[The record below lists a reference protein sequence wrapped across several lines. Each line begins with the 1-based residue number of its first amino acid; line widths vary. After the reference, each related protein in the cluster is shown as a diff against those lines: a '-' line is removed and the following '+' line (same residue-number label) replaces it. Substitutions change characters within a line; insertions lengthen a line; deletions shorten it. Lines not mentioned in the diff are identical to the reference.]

1 MFAITGITGQVG
13 GALARSLLAQGRPV
27 RAVVRDAAKAEP
39 WRAQGCELALAD
51 IGDAAA
57 LARAF
62 RGCEGVFLLLPP
74 TFDPSPDFSEAA
86 GTIAAMRAALLE
98 ARPGRV
104 LVLSTIGARAAH
116 PNLLS
121 QLGMLEAAMV
131 DLPMPVTVL
140 RPGWFIE
147 NLAWDIP
154 AARERGEIESLLQP
168 PDRAVPMVATGDVGR
183 TAAELLLEAPAQQ
196 HRIVELEGPQRV
208 SPNDLAA
215 ALARALGRPVRVT
228 SVAREQ
234 WEARFRAQ
242 GMRNPGPR
250 MRMLDGF
257 NEGWIAFEGA
267 TRKGLVTLDEAVQ
280 GLLARA

>member
-39 WRAQGCELALAD
+39 WRAQGCEVALAD

-57 LARAF
+57 LARSF
-62 RGCEGVFLLLPP
+62 SGCEGVFLLLPP

-86 GTIAAMRAALLE
+86 RTIAAMRAALLE

-104 LVLSTIGARAAH
+104 VVLSTIGARAAQ

-121 QLGMLEAAMV
+121 QLGMLEAAMA

-147 NLAWDIP
+147 NLVWDVP

-168 PDRAVPMVATGDVGR
+168 LDRAVPMVATEDVGR
-183 TAAELLLEAPAQQ
+183 VAAELLLEEFAQP
-196 HRIVELEGPQRV
+196 HRIVELEGPQRL
-208 SPNDLAA
+208 SPNELAA
-215 ALARALGRPVRVT
+215 ALAKALGRPVRAT
-228 SVAREQ
+228 SVAREE

-242 GMRNPGPR
+242 GMQNPLPR
-250 MRMLDGF
+250 IRMLDGF
-257 NEGWIAFEGA
+257 NEGWIAFEGM
-267 TRKGLVTLDEAVQ
+267 TRQGGVTLDQVVEQ
-280 GLLARA
+280 LLAKA

>member
-13 GALARSLLAQGRPV
+13 GALARTLLAQGKPV
-27 RAVVRDAAKAEP
+27 RAVVRDAAKGGP
-39 WRAQGCELALAD
+39 WRARGCEVALAD
-51 IGDAAA
+51 IGDATA
-57 LARAF
+57 LAQAF

-98 ARPGRV
+98 AQPGRV
-104 LVLSTIGARAAH
+104 VVLSTIGARAAH
-116 PNLLS
+116 TNLLS
-121 QLGMLEAAMV
+121 QLGMLEAAMA

-147 NLAWDIP
+147 NLVWDIP

-168 PDRAVPMVATGDVGR
+168 LDRAVPMVATEDVGR
-183 TAAELLLEAPAQQ
+183 TAAELLLEATTQQ
-196 HRIVELEGPQRV
+196 HRVVELEGPQRL
-208 SPNDLAA
+208 SPADLAA
-215 ALARALGRPVRVT
+215 ALSRALGKSVHAVV
-228 SVAREQ
+228 VAREQ
-234 WEARFRAQ
+234 WETRFHAQ
-242 GMRNPGPR
+242 GMRNPQPR

-267 TRKGLVTLDEAVQ
+267 TRQGSVTLDKVLAT
-280 GLLARA
+280 LLASD